1 MSSQRLFTNAR
12 ADLKLMRSLPH
23 GHVAAALGTLRKL
36 GLDDLLAQG
45 ERQGARTVPDSVM
58 FSR

>member
-1 MSSQRLFTNAR
+1 
-12 ADLKLMRSLPH
+12 MRSLPH